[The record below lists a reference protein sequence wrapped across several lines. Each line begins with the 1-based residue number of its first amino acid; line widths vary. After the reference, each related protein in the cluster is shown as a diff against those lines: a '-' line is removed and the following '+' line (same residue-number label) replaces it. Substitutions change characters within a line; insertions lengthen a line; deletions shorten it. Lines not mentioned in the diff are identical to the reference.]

1 MASVR
6 KFPRASKNLLACR
19 QGIRRLYEHGVEA
32 GQPLAIGLSGG
43 PDSLAL
49 VIAARAEGHEVLAL
63 CVDHQL
69 QEGSAQVAA
78 EAAGKAEA
86 WGARAKV
93 LRVEV
98 VDRGEGMEA
107 AARRVRYLALAKA
120 AGTLP
125 LVVAHTAEDQ
135 AETLLL
141 GELRGKASGMSV
153 KGISEGGVVY
163 RPFLGLRRTHTVGTC
178 VDCGVEYWSDPQ
190 NECLSF
196 RRVAVRKNILPALG
210 EILGSGDATAVLAQ
224 AAAMVAEDN
233 DYLNSLVP
241 ECAYQAQDLAV
252 EVIAQLPEAIARRA
266 VLAWL
271 HAQAEAHPQWQV
283 SVSSAALRDVLRL
296 CTQWRGQGAVAVGKN
311 LQGVAGEGTPE
322 GSGAARGVP
331 RLVVVRVNGTL
342 TVTTQKGH

>member
-1 MASVR
+1 MASVL

-19 QGIRRLYEHGVEA
+19 QGIRGLYEHGVDA
-32 GQPLAIGLSGG
+32 GEELAIGLSGG

-78 EAAGKAEA
+78 EAASKAHA
-86 WGARAKV
+86 WGARAQV
-93 LRVEV
+93 LRVDV

-107 AARRVRYLALAKA
+107 AARRARYEALAKA
-120 AGTLP
+120 AGKLP
-125 LVVAHTAEDQ
+125 LLVAHTAEDQ

-141 GELRGKASGMSV
+141 GALRGKASGMSV
-153 KGISEGGVVY
+153 KAISEGGVVY
-163 RPFLGLRRTHTVGTC
+163 RPFLGLRRAQTVGTC
-178 VDCGVEYWSDPQ
+178 VDCGVEYWSDPH

-196 RRVAVRKNILPALG
+196 RRVAVRKNIVPALG
-210 EILGSGDATAVLAQ
+210 EILGNGDATAVLAQ

-233 DYLNSLVP
+233 AYLTSLVP
-241 ECAYQAQDLAV
+241 ECARQPQDLAV
-252 EVIAQLPEAIARRA
+252 EVIAQLPEAVARRA

-271 HAQAEAHPQWQV
+271 HAHGEAHPQWQMRL
-283 SVSSAALRDVLRL
+283 SSAAVGDVLRL
-296 CTQWRGQGAVAVGKN
+296 CTKWRGQGAVAVGKD
-311 LQGVAGEGTPE
+311 LAAECGEGTPE
-322 GSGAARGVP
+322 GLGAARGVP